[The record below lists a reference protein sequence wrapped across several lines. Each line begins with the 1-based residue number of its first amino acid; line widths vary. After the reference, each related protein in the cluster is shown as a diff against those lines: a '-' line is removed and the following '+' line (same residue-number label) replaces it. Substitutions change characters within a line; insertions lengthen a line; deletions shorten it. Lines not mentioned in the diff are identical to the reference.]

1 MPDQA
6 ITRCAFRAASGS
18 GFFGRH
24 WWVSLPVDD
33 AHTLHDLSSPAMRR
47 RCAMS
52 VEVRWD
58 QCCET
63 AGCTKPAR
71 YGALCF
77 FCFQGATPAR
87 RAVEVA
93 ADPTSQPAAAAD
105 GGYVSDEGAA
115 WLERLW
121 AA

>member
-1 MPDQA
+1 
-6 ITRCAFRAASGS
+6 
-18 GFFGRH
+18 
-24 WWVSLPVDD
+24 
-33 AHTLHDLSSPAMRR
+33 
-47 RCAMS
+47 MS
-52 VEVRWD
+52 VEVRWE

-77 FCFQGATPAR
+77 FCFQCASPAR

-93 ADPTSQPAAAAD
+93 SDRRPQPPASIE

>member
-1 MPDQA
+1 
-6 ITRCAFRAASGS
+6 
-18 GFFGRH
+18 
-24 WWVSLPVDD
+24 
-33 AHTLHDLSSPAMRR
+33 
-47 RCAMS
+47 MS

-77 FCFQGATPAR
+77 FCFQAAGPAR

-93 ADPTSQPAAAAD
+93 CESAPQPAALTET
-105 GGYVSDEGAA
+105 GFVSDEGAA